1 METVRLQR
9 LLGLGVRG
17 RLVVVG
23 VEQVRAAARKGGLA
37 LALVAD
43 DAAAH
48 SVAKVVPLLEAR
60 GVPVLGG
67 VGTRDLGEVVGKD
80 QVAAV
85 GIVDPALARGI
96 RALGLPVR
104 EGLRRMD

>member
-1 METVRLQR
+1 M
-9 LLGLGVRG
+9 RG

-60 GVPVLGG
+60 GVPLFGGVSGQVLGHA
-67 VGTRDLGEVVGKD
+67 VGKE

-85 GIVDPALARGI
+85 GVTDPALAKGI
-96 RALGLPVR
+96 RELGLPVR
-104 EGLRRMD
+104 EGPRRTD